1 MKDGIG
7 TWIIVPCFNEG
18 RRLNLDAFREYLGS
32 HEDTGFCFVDDG
44 SQDDTW
50 ERLETM
56 RSAFPRQAATLR
68 LNRNSGKAEAIRSG
82 INFALKPTT
91 TARYVGFWDADLATP
106 LDEIDSFRRILMES
120 DSFAVASGSR
130 IRRMGATIERSVLRD
145 LEGRVFAALASLVLG
160 LGFRETQCGAKLFE
174 RSLAERIFQETFIS
188 SWGFDVEIF
197 ARVLRLYGRERTKKL
212 VCEVPLR
219 SWREIPGSKMN
230 LAGKLRSLTDLLL
243 IFRRYRMRPPTET
256 KSSPVR
262 GTAMRSWR

>member
-1 MKDGIG
+1 MKNGIG

-18 RRLNLDAFREYLGS
+18 RRLNLDAFRKYLRS

-44 SQDDTW
+44 SQDNTW
-50 ERLETM
+50 ARLEPM
-56 RSAFPRQAATLR
+56 RSGFPRQTTALH
-68 LNRNSGKAEAIRSG
+68 LNRNSGKAEAVRSG
-82 INFALKPTT
+82 INFTLKRTA

-106 LDEIDSFRRILMES
+106 LDEIDSFRHILREN

-130 IRRMGATIERSVLRD
+130 IRRMGASIERSVLRD

-174 RSLAERIFQETFIS
+174 RSLAERIFQDPFIS

-212 VCEVPLR
+212 ICEVPLR
-219 SWREIPGSKMN
+219 SWREIPGSKMD
-230 LAGKLRSLTDLLL
+230 LAGKLRSLTDLVL
-243 IFRRYRMRPPTET
+243 IFHRYRMLPPIVT
-256 KSSPVR
+256 KSSPIR